1 VIDNDV
7 IKYVDGLNLTADNAM
22 LALIAEVSKDLPV
35 ICEQN
40 HFDQYFKDNF
50 TKYYQLYFG
59 ELLKK
64 TEYNKAL
71 IAYQRQVQGLMFDA
85 IKQNSSIPDD
95 DILRQRIN
103 ELTGRQDLINAI
115 DQSLQNISVRL
126 DEIKSII
133 EEYIKSNTL
142 EIEAL
147 RGDILTGTE
156 GKEFS
161 TDLGTFKEKTKD
173 YLFFRYKGYSH
184 FIDDLT
190 EEDFNYFTGKIK
202 VNHILISSLLNAIK
216 NTCAKRDSKG
226 IYGRIE
232 HNENWII
239 NDSILRDVHDFI
251 KQNFLG
257 IITPYIN
264 SLFAIEK
271 NEDRQLNE
279 QTQIESYI
287 YVCRTIIKTV
297 IDLSVNVLLAYLLE
311 ENIHIKDGDK
321 LKIKEYFETESKST
335 EQQIAFAC
343 RFLSIL
349 SLPEKID
356 SNLLQEL
363 LNLKDYFSEN
373 GVLSIL
379 WKEIDKLYRY
389 RDINRFDNYRAE
401 KILTEFLGYFAFLS
415 NYNLT
420 SIQGIEYHN
429 IKECKPKFIQHY
441 SSIDFSQS
449 GKINHKATDNVTFTH
464 AVFLQNRTDEEQRLN
479 LFPFVIDRNA
489 LKNERKT
496 AIAFFNYQNIYA
508 DNPYLEYDILGFQ
521 ADKNNPGLLKY
532 EEITDAEN
540 KYSESNIEKHNINC
554 VLESFEKIKAILTE

>member
-1 VIDNDV
+1 
-7 IKYVDGLNLTADNAM
+7 
-22 LALIAEVSKDLPV
+22 
-35 ICEQN
+35 
-40 HFDQYFKDNF
+40 
-50 TKYYQLYFG
+50 
-59 ELLKK
+59 
-64 TEYNKAL
+64 
-71 IAYQRQVQGLMFDA
+71 
-85 IKQNSSIPDD
+85 
-95 DILRQRIN
+95 
-103 ELTGRQDLINAI
+103 
-115 DQSLQNISVRL
+115 
-126 DEIKSII
+126 
-133 EEYIKSNTL
+133 
-142 EIEAL
+142 
-147 RGDILTGTE
+147 
-156 GKEFS
+156 
-161 TDLGTFKEKTKD
+161 
-173 YLFFRYKGYSH
+173 
-184 FIDDLT
+184 
-190 EEDFNYFTGKIK
+190 
-202 VNHILISSLLNAIK
+202 
-216 NTCAKRDSKG
+216 
-226 IYGRIE
+226 
-232 HNENWII
+232 
-239 NDSILRDVHDFI
+239 
-251 KQNFLG
+251 
-257 IITPYIN
+257 
-264 SLFAIEK
+264 
-271 NEDRQLNE
+271 
-279 QTQIESYI
+279 
-287 YVCRTIIKTV
+287 
-297 IDLSVNVLLAYLLE
+297 LSYLLE

-343 RFLSIL
+343 RFMSIL

-363 LNLKDYFSEN
+363 LNLKDSFSEN

-379 WKEIDKLYRY
+379 WKEIDKLYQY

-449 GKINHKATDNVTFTH
+449 GKINHKATDNVSFTH
-464 AVFLQNRTDEEQRLN
+464 AVFLQNRTDEELRLN

-521 ADKNNPGLLKY
+521 PDKNQSDKNDLRQLKY

-554 VLESFEKIKAILTE
+554 VLESFEKIKAVLTE